1 MRTRLYIC
9 ISVLLAIVSGCQ
21 QPYEMKLD
29 FALNRDELRFTKAE
43 SQAYFLVYSQ
53 GAWTAEFETPVAWAT
68 LSRTSGHGNQQVAV
82 VCEKNTSVSRG
93 ARIIVT
99 NHDGK
104 VKTVYL
110 SQESS
115 LSDVYYTMSESNL
128 QLLAKGAS
136 VNLSAETNIPE
147 EVFADV
153 TYQVESTAGTDW
165 ISDIVATPEGFSC
178 VVADYIGEEGREAVV
193 GVYFPAAEWDETRC
207 KSFLTIKQSAVKP
220 QITLA
225 TDHELNPDGG
235 IVTSVPLEFN
245 WAAEFYA
252 YDLSYIT
259 FSDDTWVSAV
269 YDAESQSV
277 KVTPQRNK
285 TGQPRQTVMTCHIKD
300 LDGTVINTATTTLT
314 QGVFE
319 GIDPV
324 DAVALYE
331 GEKYANCYLVQDKV
345 ARTYW
350 FEPKRVDSTLPS
362 DDIVSAEILWQNLTN
377 PVRTVQYE
385 NGRIYFRTISGNVGN
400 AVIAARDSEGVICWS
415 WHIWVAGETVGTNT
429 FNSTETGVGPYVF
442 MDRNIGA
449 TSKSGPSAA
458 GLHYQYGRKDP
469 FPGADPTKYAS
480 SENQNSITVAPDAIE
495 PHSAQNGVTQEW
507 AIQNPHKYIWGTAN
521 SGAEDWLSIQGTDLW
536 GDGKQIIKT
545 NQDPCPYGWAVPTK
559 SAYRNSDWWNNMLS
573 SGSGEMTVGEGATC
587 KDSNNETAY
596 YLFSGRWRR
605 SASDYDLAHV
615 GTHCYLWTSTESTG
629 LNTNY
634 KGTWHIRVRNNK
646 GALSRGEETNQPRR
660 WGANVRCVKIND

>member
-82 VCEKNTSVSRG
+82 VCGKNTSVSRG

-115 LSDVYYTMSESNL
+115 LSDVYYTMLESNL

-207 KSFLTIKQSAVKP
+207 KSFLTIRQSAVKP

-225 TDHELNPDGG
+225 SDHELNPDGG

-259 FSDDTWVSAV
+259 FSDDSWVSAV
-269 YDAESQSV
+269 YDEESQSV

-285 TGQPRQTVMTCHIKD
+285 TGQPRETVMTCYIKD
-300 LDGTVINTATTTLT
+300 QDGTVINTATTKLT
-314 QGVFE
+314 QGIFD
-319 GIDPV
+319 GIDPI

-331 GEKYANCYLVQDKV
+331 GEKYANCYLIENIDSEV
-345 ARTYW
+345 YW
-350 FEPKRVDSTLPS
+350 FDARKVDGTLPS
-362 DDIVSAEILWQNLTN
+362 EDMISAEILWQNVSC
-377 PVRTVQYE
+377 PIDKVMFE
-385 NGRIYFRTISGNVGN
+385 NGRVYFKTVAEKSGN
-400 AVIAARDSEGVICWS
+400 AVITVKDSKGVICWS
-415 WHIWVAGETVGTNT
+415 WHIWVAGSPLGTNT
-429 FNSTETGVGPYVF
+429 FGSYVF
-442 MDRNIGA
+442 MDRNLGA
-449 TSKSGPSAA
+449 TSFDTFESR
-458 GLHYQYGRKDP
+458 GLNYEWGRKDP
-469 FPGADPTKYAS
+469 FPGAIHKDNTTSLDRLAVS
-480 SENQNSITVAPDAIE
+480 PDIIANVKAQDGKTIE
-495 PHSAQNGVTQEW
+495 WT
-507 AIQNPHKYIWGTAN
+507 IQNPASYV
-521 SGAEDWLSIQGTDLW
+521 SGSDNGKNKEDWYYDGVDAAVQDNTLW
-536 GDGKQIIKT
+536 GDGTEKSIY
-545 NQDPCPYGWAVPTK
+545 DPCPYGYRVPSKAALEAMAPAVK
-559 SAYRNSDWWNNMLS
+559 AGSFSKNN
-573 SGSGEMTVGEGATC
+573 GMTLTDDNDATC
-587 KDSNNETAY
+587 FIPASGWWQRKHNNVE
-596 YLFSGRWRR
+596 LCN
-605 SASDYDLAHV
+605 V
-615 GTHCYLWTSTESTG
+615 GTQGRLWSCTASAQNAVNDKYYGAYMLHLESSENRSVQTQ
-629 LNTNY
+629 
-634 KGTWHIRVRNNK
+634 V
-646 GALSRGEETNQPRR
+646 RR
-660 WGANVRCVKIND
+660 WGHNVRCVKINN